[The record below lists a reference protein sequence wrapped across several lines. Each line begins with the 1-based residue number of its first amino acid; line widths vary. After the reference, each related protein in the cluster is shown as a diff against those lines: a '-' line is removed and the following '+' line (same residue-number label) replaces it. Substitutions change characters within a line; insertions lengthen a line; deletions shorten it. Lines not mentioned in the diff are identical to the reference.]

1 MERWKEKWNDRM
13 MWLAVAWGVILLWGL
28 LMGCASKR
36 VTEVLQVHDTVR
48 VHQTDTVRLVSWKSD
63 TLRVKD
69 SVTVT
74 LKESGE
80 TVRVA
85 VFRDR
90 WQYRWLRDTVR
101 LAVHDTVYKAAVTE
115 KEKEVVWDGWFKA
128 WGWKVG
134 LVLLM
139 LALFIKRLKGGG

>member
-1 MERWKEKWNDRM
+1 

-90 WQYRWLRDTVR
+90 WRDRWLCDTVR

-115 KEKEVVWDGWFKA
+115 KEKEVVKEGW
-128 WGWKVG
+128 W
-134 LVLLM
+134 LRLLM
-139 LALFIKRLKGGG
+139 TGWPFGIAVLVWLCVRALKKVRV